1 MSVHITVAKQTAS
14 YTTKSVVDQTIEGE
28 DAAYTPPVNAAPQP
42 DPNAAPAVARQK
54 DSLDEPKSCV
64 TE

>member
-28 DAAYTPPVNAAPQP
+28 DAAYTPSAPN
-42 DPNAAPAVARQK
+42 PNSASAMSRKK

>member
-14 YTTKSVVDQTIEGE
+14 FTVKSVVDQSVEGE
-28 DAAYTPPVNAAPQP
+28 DAAYTPVPDEPFKAA
-42 DPNAAPAVARQK
+42 ARAK
-54 DSLDEPKSCV
+54 DSLDEPKSCT